1 MSEGSW
7 GGKRQ
12 GSGRKRG
19 SKQKVT
25 AESIEKAGPGEMPLE
40 YMLKVMRDRGA
51 DEKRRDQM
59 AIAAAAYIH
68 PKLSS
73 VTGSFTHT
81 HEPADLSD
89 ADLAHI
95 ASASSA
101 GTVAEEDGP
110 SRPDRVHGVH

>member
-7 GGKRQ
+7 GGKRP

-40 YMLKVMRDRGA
+40 YMLKVMRDRRA
-51 DEKRRDQM
+51 DEKRRDAM

-73 VTGSFTHT
+73 ITGSFTHA
-81 HEPADLSD
+81 HEPVDLSD
-89 ADLAHI
+89 TDLAHI
-95 ASASSA
+95 ASAGSA
-101 GTVAEEDGP
+101 GAITQADGSEE
-110 SRPDRVHGVH
+110 PDSLH